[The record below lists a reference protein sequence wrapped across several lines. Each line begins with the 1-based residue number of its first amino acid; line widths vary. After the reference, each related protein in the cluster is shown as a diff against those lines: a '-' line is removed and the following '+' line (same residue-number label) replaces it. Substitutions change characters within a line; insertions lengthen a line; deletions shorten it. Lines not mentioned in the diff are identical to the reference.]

1 MPQPVRQTTQSWPQ
15 AFIRW
20 APLAILAF
28 SFLLFN
34 PTVINFILDMPPVV
48 IDFVRRS
55 FNPGEPSSEF
65 WTQWKNPS
73 DVFSVLL
80 ILGGDVVGRAL
91 AQLAGSAVTPVAF
104 SFGMSLSDLSC
115 ETC

>member
-1 MPQPVRQTTQSWPQ
+1 MPQPARQTPQSWPQ

-20 APLAILAF
+20 APLAILAL
-28 SFLLFN
+28 SILLFN
-34 PTVINFILDMPPVV
+34 STLVNFILDMPPVV
-48 IDFVRRS
+48 LDFVRRS

-104 SFGMSLSDLSC
+104 SFGMFLSNL
-115 ETC
+115 TCGLC